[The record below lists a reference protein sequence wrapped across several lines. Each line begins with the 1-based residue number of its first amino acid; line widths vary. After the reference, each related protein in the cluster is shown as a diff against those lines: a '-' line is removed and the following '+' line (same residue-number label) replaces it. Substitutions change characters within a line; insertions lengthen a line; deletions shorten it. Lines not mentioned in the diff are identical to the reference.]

1 MEYVVNE
8 WLPEY
13 FKSTNK
19 SDREKLSKFLNC
31 FYCNDDVI
39 LVKFSSPFL
48 SKLFKFAKELR
59 SGNLEKYKPLKHFI
73 NTILLNSN
81 KCKMINEGEYAN
93 SVLPENLIF
102 KLNQGNFESDKYLFE
117 TAMLI
122 TNNEKIIV
130 TTDKRLIKHVQEIS
144 SFKLIHLDDF
154 LDKYCNN
161 V

>member
-1 MEYVVNE
+1 
-8 WLPEY
+8 
-13 FKSTNK
+13 
-19 SDREKLSKFLNC
+19 
-31 FYCNDDVI
+31 
-39 LVKFSSPFL
+39 
-48 SKLFKFAKELR
+48 
-59 SGNLEKYKPLKHFI
+59 
-73 NTILLNSN
+73 
-81 KCKMINEGEYAN
+81 MINEGEYAN